1 MQDSSN
7 LLTISGS
14 EELMVEMREFLEQM
28 PEADHLISERRNLD
42 GDTATWV
49 AVISLVLAQ
58 VPHVLTFIANVR
70 RPSLP
75 THIKFGDI
83 EIVNPTEEDL
93 KVFRELVLSKI
104 QDQTEKE

>member
-14 EELMVEMREFLEQM
+14 EELMDVMREVLAEM

-49 AVISLVLAQ
+49 AIVSLVLSQ
-58 VPHVLTFIANVR
+58 VPHILTFIANTK

-83 EIVNPTEEDL
+83 EIVNPTEKDL
-93 KVFRELVLSKI
+93 LVFRELIQNKI
-104 QDQTEKE
+104 KNQTAK